1 VAKALAS
8 LAPPGSTRSSGGSIL
23 DPYKPKIHAL
33 LAEDP
38 KLRAVRIRELI
49 QLEGYAGQIGLVRNF
64 VREIRSLYQ
73 PQRVFLRMEYEPG
86 EYAQVDWAEMPDRVL
101 PRGC

>member
-1 VAKALAS
+1 VAKAKAS

-23 DPYKPKIHAL
+23 DPYEPKIHAL
-33 LAEDP
+33 LAEDL